1 MTHHRG
7 PVQGFTLIE
16 VMVALAIVAIALVA
30 GIKATAS
37 LTDNADRQ
45 ATVLLGQVCAENT
58 LIGLRLARQMPGAG
72 DTDSTCVQGGRSFT
86 VTQSVRPTPNPN
98 FRRVQATVRQNGW
111 VVVRLS
117 TLVGL
122 Q

>member
-1 MTHHRG
+1 MTRRA
-7 PVQGFTLIE
+7 PADGFTLIE
-16 VMVALAIVAIALVA
+16 VMVALAIAALALIAGL
-30 GIKATAS
+30 KAPAS

-45 ATVLLGQVCAENT
+45 AAVLLGQVCAENT
-58 LIGLRLARQMPGAG
+58 LIGLRLAHQLPGAG

-117 TLVGL
+117 TLVGR